1 MNSRNLIIIKTV
13 IRGNKIKVNLRGTI
27 SRNLIIIKTI
37 IIRRIKIKVNLRR
50 IKTKVRRIIII
61 IIKI

>member
-1 MNSRNLIIIKTV
+1 MNKYINIIKIKVNLRRIISRKLIIIKTV
-13 IRGNKIKVNLRGTI
+13 
-27 SRNLIIIKTI
+27 

-50 IKTKVRRIIII
+50 IKTKVRIIIII